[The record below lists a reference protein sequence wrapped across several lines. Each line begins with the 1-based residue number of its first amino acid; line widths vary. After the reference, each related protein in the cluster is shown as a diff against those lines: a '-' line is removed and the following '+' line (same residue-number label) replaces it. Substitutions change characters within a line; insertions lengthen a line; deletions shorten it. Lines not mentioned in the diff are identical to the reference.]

1 MTGSAQPEQQRDA
14 GLPNLRMCGQPLK
27 ASTTSASGTANRGS
41 LGRPCARRPRIS
53 PRCHWMRR
61 AGPAAHASSH
71 RRRSR
76 TCPPDQPRGMCM
88 RIDCILAEAK
98 AVRVERIA
106 HLQVQQN
113 RNARG
118 SDPPV
123 HDMEGRSVANV
134 NRIFREVVEAH
145 NLGVRIDLGRQ
156 PLALEARTPAHDGE
170 APPRDE
176 VVQRADARQA
186 SLDAFGGELTLHPGA
201 IAGIHLQKQL
211 GVLLPPRLLESQDV
225 AGLKCAEFLKHVDRA
240 AVGFAELFPEPS
252 EQDVLIHHGWAPLR
266 RPGGDRPR

>member
-1 MTGSAQPEQQRDA
+1 MLHPTADEAVHVHVLQQRAHQPEEHEATRELIN
-14 GLPNLRMCGQPLK
+14 GL
-27 ASTTSASGTANRGS
+27 T
-41 LGRPCARRPRIS
+41 
-53 PRCHWMRR
+53 HR
-61 AGPAAHASSH
+61 ATGC
-71 RRRSR
+71 R
-76 TCPPDQPRGMCM
+76 PDQPRGMCM